1 MSSFDVKNM
10 AIVLGQDLPTLYRV
24 GATTAPLIAAMT
36 AAGAKFETPQQSR

>member
-1 MSSFDVKNM
+1 M

-36 AAGAKFETPQQSR
+36 AAGAKFETPQLKYRKFRNSL